1 MTSYEVSTEALTDYA
16 ELFTAIPE
24 ASQVSAFDAGYTT
37 DIPVWLAELEYVL
50 HELGHVSGLLRQ
62 PATKHYASYDFTG
75 YYDGWSTVI
84 ANAVSALPR
93 LRTRNA
99 NEIHAAAV
107 TWVALRT
114 LGFADYVED
123 LFEQIVSSTHS
134 NLRGKNNPNDDELSA
149 TIRRATRRK
158 RVKQCAEEVIG
169 VLVEQG
175 IVIEGHDE

>member
-1 MTSYEVSTEALTDYA
+1 MTEYEVSTEALTNYA
-16 ELFTAIPE
+16 ELFTALPE
-24 ASQVSAFDAGYTT
+24 AAQVSAFDVGYTT

-75 YYDGWSTVI
+75 YYDGWSSVI
-84 ANAVSALPR
+84 GNVVMTLPR

-107 TWVALRT
+107 TWVALGV
-114 LGFADYVED
+114 LGFADYAED

-134 NLRGKNNPNDDELSA
+134 NLRGKHKRSDDELSA
-149 TIRRATRRK
+149 MIRRATRRK
-158 RVKQCAEEVIG
+158 LVKQCADEVIG
-169 VLVEQG
+169 VLLVQG
-175 IVIEGHDE
+175 IVVGSDE